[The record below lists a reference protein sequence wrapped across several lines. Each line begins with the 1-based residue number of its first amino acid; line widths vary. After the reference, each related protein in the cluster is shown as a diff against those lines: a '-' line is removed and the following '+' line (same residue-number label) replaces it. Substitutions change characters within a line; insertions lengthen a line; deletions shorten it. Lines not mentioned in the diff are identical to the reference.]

1 MKFMIDSSN
10 IEDIKRIQS
19 LGITDGITSN
29 PSILFKNGGKRF
41 EQLTKISKITKEDIY
56 VQLYGKSE
64 DEMYNDYLDV
74 VKHMKNLFASYVI
87 KVPINS
93 IGLKVI
99 KRIKNDYPNE
109 RFLGTAIY
117 TYHQGVLAILAGCE
131 SIAVY
136 YNRILIDETHP
147 NNPNEVIALLRDYI
161 DDSASKTF
169 ILGASFKSIKHVN
182 EAIQFGAHSCTL
194 APNLFDELLDDSR
207 VERDFKKFNEDSL
220 CILDE

>member
-87 KVPINS
+87 KVPINL
-93 IGLKVI
+93 IGL
-99 KRIKNDYPNE
+99 
-109 RFLGTAIY
+109 
-117 TYHQGVLAILAGCE
+117 
-131 SIAVY
+131 
-136 YNRILIDETHP
+136 
-147 NNPNEVIALLRDYI
+147 
-161 DDSASKTF
+161 
-169 ILGASFKSIKHVN
+169 
-182 EAIQFGAHSCTL
+182 
-194 APNLFDELLDDSR
+194 
-207 VERDFKKFNEDSL
+207 
-220 CILDE
+220 